1 MGEKGIGRN
10 NQLSENGLLK
20 DSDGNIF
27 DLTEWYKTN
36 SSIRSDELNIQILTQ
51 LKAIRTHLEIMSGE
65 KITDKDL
72 RR

>member
-1 MGEKGIGRN
+1 MGELGTGRN

-20 DSDGNIF
+20 DSDGNLF
-27 DLTEWYKTN
+27 DLTQWYKDN
-36 SSIRSDELNIQILTQ
+36 SARLSDELNTQILTQ

-72 RR
+72 KR